1 MSDAQIFSY
10 KDAVRQRDKYLARG
24 KAAGWSEEKLQGH
37 SDGWVFPSDKPVA
50 AFVPKLKTEE
60 DEEYERQDEL
70 CVWQQN
76 VMAEAITLAN
86 KKIGEYIAAQPA
98 SKPADPDPFEEK
110 TPKFAI
116 IEAGDF
122 AGKDFVE
129 PEWLVEDLIPAR
141 GIGLAWGL
149 SGSHKTGGIFD
160 LMACVHRGIEWR
172 DKDVKR
178 GRCVMVCAEGEY
190 MFPMR
195 MKAYA
200 KHHGI
205 NVRELPAIVPSAIN
219 LRDSKEVAAFAI
231 ELLKLGAAQVWF
243 DTLQQCAPAADENSV
258 KDMGEVITNLKWLAK
273 KIGGFCGVV
282 HHAGKSIE
290 KGARGSSAWRPAV
303 DVELYFE
310 SGDGISGTMKVEKL
324 KDAAPFSVYP
334 FKREIVPV
342 GLKGSIVVVQ
352 TDDAPK
358 AKTATRK
365 RPKGNDLLVLQAM
378 EKEFIGKYPTIDEVY
393 DVVAESL
400 ECPVPKRRKEYM
412 RKAVARLADT
422 EVNKWL
428 WRYAP
433 DRVSLL
439 GVPQGE
445 DFE

>member
-1 MSDAQIFSY
+1 MATKNKWGTREHPLPNGNFVETDSDGVTRVKSIHIDPPPTIDDYSAGLYRVEWDEVQ
-10 KDAVRQRDKYLARG
+10 LARESANMNNVTSMINRL
-24 KAAGWSEEKLQGH
+24 KVQSAA
-37 SDGWVFPSDKPVA
+37 
-50 AFVPKLKTEE
+50 
-60 DEEYERQDEL
+60 EL
-70 CVWQQN
+70 
-76 VMAEAITLAN
+76 
-86 KKIGEYIAAQPA
+86 G
-98 SKPADPDPFEEK
+98 DDPFEEREQ
-110 TPKFAI
+110 PPSKFAI
-116 IEAGDF
+116 FEAGDF

-160 LMACVHRGIEWR
+160 LLASVHRGIAWR
-172 DKDVKR
+172 DKTIKR
-178 GRCVMVCAEGEY
+178 GRCVMVVAEGEY
-190 MFPMR
+190 MFPLR

-200 KHHGI
+200 QHHDI
-205 NVRELPAIVPSAIN
+205 DVRELPAIVPSAIN
-219 LRDSKEVAAFAI
+219 LRDTKEIAAFAA

-273 KIGGFCGVV
+273 KIGGFCGVL
-282 HHAGKSIE
+282 HHAGKNID

-310 SGDGISGTMKVEKL
+310 SGDGITGTMKVEKL
-324 KDAAPFSVYP
+324 KDGPPFTVYP

-358 AKTATRK
+358 LKTATRK

-378 EKEFIGKYPTIDEVY
+378 EKEFTGKYPTIDELY

-400 ECPVPKRRKEYM
+400 ECPIPKRRKEYM

-445 DFE
+445 DFK